1 MIFCFQGIKKM
12 KNNHAVLCVA
22 VALPFAASAV
32 FAQNQATAQ
41 PIVEDAYTLKVPTA
55 PASQVSGTAY
65 ELKGTTISGATTAPS
80 QPILTSPVGDAA
92 AYKTDSGVYLYPTV
106 FVGMG
111 YNDNLQTTSNNQ
123 ISSSLINVAPQ
134 LIAEMKHKG
143 DRYTALV
150 SVNNVNYASST
161 ADNSTNSELKIA
173 GDNYFTA
180 RARAAWSLGQVRST
194 DPRGANNRPISAEPD
209 RWTANNVDGRFVY
222 GAPEAQGRLEL
233 DLGNTNK
240 TYDNNRANTAV
251 ADVSVGS
258 VASRAYYRLGTRSL
272 ALGEI
277 RNAKINY
284 VSSLSTDSN
293 TERRYY
299 VGLTWDATAATTGI
313 IKLGRMTKDFD
324 LAGRQGYEGVSWEAS
339 VRWMPLTYSTID
351 LQTSRS
357 TAEPSGFGNYA
368 INTGSD
374 LTWNHRWT
382 RSLTTRAALGLVKT
396 DFAGTTRSDS
406 ATSYA
411 LTMDYAVLRWLKI
424 GVDWAA
430 IDSTSN
436 EPAAAFKRNVTMFTL
451 NASL

>member
-1 MIFCFQGIKKM
+1 M
-12 KNNHAVLCVA
+12 KNNHAMLCMA
-22 VALPFAASAV
+22 AALPFAVSTV
-32 FAQNQATAQ
+32 FAQNQAPAQ
-41 PIVEDAYTLKVPTA
+41 PVVEDAYTLKVPTA
-55 PASQVSGTAY
+55 PASQVSGTGY
-65 ELKGTTISGATTAPS
+65 ELKGTTISGATAAPS
-80 QPILTSPVGDAA
+80 QPILTAPVGDAA
-92 AYKTDSGVYLYPTV
+92 AYKTESGVYLYPTV

-150 SVNNVNYASST
+150 SANNINYASSA
-161 ADNSTNSELKIA
+161 ADNSTNSEFKIA

-209 RWTANNVDGRFVY
+209 RWTSNNVDGRFIY
-222 GAPEAQGRLEL
+222 GAPEAQGRVEL

-258 VASRAYYRLGTRSL
+258 VASRVYYRLGTRSL

-277 RNAKINY
+277 RSAKYNY

-324 LAGRQGYEGVSWEAS
+324 LAGRQGYEGDSWEAT
-339 VRWMPLTYSTID
+339 VRWMPLTYSAID

-382 RSLTTRAALGLVKT
+382 RSLTTRAAIGLLKT
-396 DFAGTTRSDS
+396 DFAGTTRSDN

-411 LTMDYAVLRWLKI
+411 LTVDYAVLRWLKI
-424 GVDWAA
+424 GVDWAG

-436 EPAAAFKRNVTMFTL
+436 EPNAAFKRNVTMFTL